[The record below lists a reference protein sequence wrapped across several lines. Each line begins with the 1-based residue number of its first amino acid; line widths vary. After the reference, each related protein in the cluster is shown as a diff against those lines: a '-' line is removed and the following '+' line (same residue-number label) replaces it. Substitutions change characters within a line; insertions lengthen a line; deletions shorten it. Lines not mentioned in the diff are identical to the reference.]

1 MVLFGVQFE
10 LEKVAVTPVVLDLFD
25 FRIVEVV
32 VVLLRRGIL
41 SERIVNEED
50 PSLTKNHEFLVT
62 FELDHGHEVGCL
74 PNKFLESFYHRL
86 ANLRRHLS

>member
-25 FRIVEVV
+25 FRIIEVV

-41 SERIVNEED
+41 SERVVDEED
-50 PSLTKNHEFLVT
+50 PSLT
-62 FELDHGHEVGCL
+62 
-74 PNKFLESFYHRL
+74 
-86 ANLRRHLS
+86 